1 MKITGYGVF
10 VWIFQIGNIYSFR
23 ENCSSGRLDSGSEPR
38 LGQTKEKKRNFLLL
52 RWACSINTVWI
63 EFGIMCPSEVT
74 LSTHGLL
81 FQWAST
87 IVRVPILTRTRND
100 APRCIRVLFINRKTY
115 DVRSL
120 RFVYVDGSV
129 RCYIPQHVENTRK
142 QGKKLSS
149 FFIHIKPPFFL
160 TPKRSLTKIDPRL
173 AYNLQS
179 VVKNLRL
186 LTGCTGIFGH
196 VTNVVS
202 IPY

>member
-1 MKITGYGVF
+1 
-10 VWIFQIGNIYSFR
+10 VWKYRDPLVAEGKSIYISVI
-23 ENCSSGRLDSGSEPR
+23 
-38 LGQTKEKKRNFLLL
+38 KRCCRNSKAF
-52 RWACSINTVWI
+52 CIDICIVS
-63 EFGIMCPSEVT
+63 
-74 LSTHGLL
+74 
-81 FQWAST
+81 

-149 FFIHIKPPFFL
+149 FVIHIKPPFFL
-160 TPKRSLTKIDPRL
+160 TSKRSFTKIDPQL

-196 VTNVVS
+196 VTVMWWAFRTKKIFTVKVWQSLIWFSMNITKYGKQELRTV
-202 IPY
+202 